1 MCMWLS
7 NYLIS
12 QLTLHTDVIN
22 VLFYDTTNEKSF
34 PVDQLALPLRILE
47 VTGSNFCQEAD
58 YFNYDF

>member
-1 MCMWLS
+1 MWLS

-12 QLTLHTDVIN
+12 QIPLHTDVIN
-22 VLFYDTTNEKSF
+22 VLFYDTTNEKSV

-47 VTGSNFCQEAD
+47 VTGSNFGQEAD